1 MGKITPSK
9 APAVIG
15 LQERKEFQETWDFIK
30 NKKSE
35 PQKCIRNFDRGIAF
49 EAEGAEVFASESGA
63 VLKERGLFCMKTD
76 GNYGASPDKTFQGET
91 CKKLFEIKT
100 GKEVKLSGLCLL
112 EIKTQA
118 EGNLKPLTSG
128 AHIAQVQLQEECAEA
143 NTCILQSYVPECKK
157 SSYFL
162 IQKNDCFLAYSRS
175 SVMLFST
182 MNKSS
187 VYLAKI

>member
-1 MGKITPSK
+1 MSGTPVEVTAEKENELPSAQRSSTWFSERVGKITPSK

-15 LQERKEFQETWDFIK
+15 LQERKEFQETRDFIK

-49 EAEGAEVFASESGA
+49 EAEAAEVFASESGA
-63 VLKERGLFCMKTD
+63 VLKECGLFCMKTD
-76 GNYGASPDKTFQGET
+76 GNYGGSPDRTFQGET

-118 EGNLKPLTSG
+118 EG
-128 AHIAQVQLQEECAEA
+128 I
-143 NTCILQSYVPECKK
+143 
-157 SSYFL
+157 
-162 IQKNDCFLAYSRS
+162 
-175 SVMLFST
+175 
-182 MNKSS
+182 
-187 VYLAKI
+187 